1 MPEGLKQK
9 EKNKT
14 VKIEKYKFKL
24 EKEERKIQNLDEL
37 PEEYVK
43 VLPHVGFDP
52 KESQRSGSFFQLN
65 CSTLFAKAK
74 QAGLEIMSTVDALK
88 KCNWLKNYWW
98 KAVSVTADEYTMLTK
113 EKGFDGYFIR
123 ALPGVKTIFPLQA
136 CLFISED
143 KLAQNVHNIIIAE
156 ENSELHII
164 TGCTIAPYVKS
175 ALHVGVSEFFVGKN
189 AKISFTMIHSWGKDV
204 DVRPRTGIIVD
215 ENGVFIS
222 NYICLNPVKSLQ
234 MYPTAYCTGKNAKVT
249 FQSILFSSENSWMD
263 VGSRTFLK
271 EENST
276 TQMLTRAVAKDQGDI
291 TVRGHLIGEASNVKG
306 HLECRGLILSDN
318 ARIHAIPE
326 LEAKAENVEL
336 THEAA
341 VGKIA
346 EEEIMYLMA
355 RGLNF
360 DEAVSVL
367 VGGFLRL
374 NLEELPNQLR
384 NEVRRMLKLS
394 MKKFI

>member
-14 VKIEKYKFKL
+14 IKIEKYKFKP

-88 KCNWLKNYWW
+88 KYNWLKNYWW
-98 KAVSVTADEYTMLTK
+98 KAVSVTADEYTMLTE

-136 CLFISED
+136 CLFIGED

-164 TGCTIAPYVKS
+164 TGCTIATYVKS

-189 AKISFTMIHSWGKDV
+189 AKISFTMIHSWGKNV

-234 MYPTAYCTGKNAKVT
+234 MYPTAHCTGKNAKVT
-249 FQSILFSSENSWMD
+249 FQSILFASENSWMD

-374 NLEELPNQLR
+374 NLEELPDQLR
-384 NEVRRMLKLS
+384 NEIRRMLKLS